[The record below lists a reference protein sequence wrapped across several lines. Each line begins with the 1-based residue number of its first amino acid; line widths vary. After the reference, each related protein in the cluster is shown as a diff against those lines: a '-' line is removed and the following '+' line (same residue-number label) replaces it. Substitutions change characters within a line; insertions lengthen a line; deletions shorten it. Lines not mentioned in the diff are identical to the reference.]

1 MVFVCS
7 LKIHHFSPLDNMME
21 DMDVDLDK
29 EFLQDLKDLKILI
42 TDKDLLDQH
51 KRCVWASDL
60 DREKSDTGLT
70 RAVVNVL
77 MLHAYSLCLSHMNN
91 ETSHPLSLVCTAL
104 RGKTNV
110 FNEMEANFKVRG
122 FILLWNYILFLRDSW
137 FQNISCC
144 RIFQGAL

>member
-1 MVFVCS
+1 MT
-7 LKIHHFSPLDNMME
+7 E

-60 DREKSDTGLT
+60 ERETSDTGL
-70 RAVVNVL
+70 RRGCICPNV
-77 MLHAYSLCLSHMNN
+77 ACTSLCLSHVNN
-91 ETSHPLSLVCTAL
+91 ETSHPPSLVCTAL

-110 FNEMEANFKVRG
+110 FNEMEASFKVRG
-122 FILLWNYILFLRDSW
+122 FMFL
-137 FQNISCC
+137 
-144 RIFQGAL
+144 